1 MYIQKL
7 LCILDFLG
15 PPNSRPSKLV
25 EKIID
30 RIRIQERLRRQ
41 VTGLSLTGTG
51 NKMVRLKTPGFA
63 NVVNQAMARK
73 PAPGAL
79 KGASA
84 FRAAVHSV
92 LSPAN
97 REYMDEQK
105 RRADRLASARI
116 KKKLVLGNKTFSID
130 EDDLSVVDE
139 KPVFKP
145 VPEGL
150 PPIDD
155 LRQIG
160 KLSKRDSE
168 MSMISSCSVESD
180 WSDEELEELEK
191 MFGSIQHKSSMKQTT
206 ENLGQ
211 ESSNLEESGASE
223 VDSESLSKW
232 RQLSRRIAMLKLQ
245 QQQKRHSR
253 ESFVS
258 TSSQT
263 NSSGKMAKKS
273 LKVGICHMFFFPFR
287 NK

>member
-1 MYIQKL
+1 
-7 LCILDFLG
+7 
-15 PPNSRPSKLV
+15 
-25 EKIID
+25 
-30 RIRIQERLRRQ
+30 
-41 VTGLSLTGTG
+41 
-51 NKMVRLKTPGFA
+51 MVRLKTPGFA

-105 RRADRLASARI
+105 RRADRLATARI

-245 QQQKRHSR
+245 QQQKRNSR

-258 TSSQT
+258 TSSLT
-263 NSSGKMAKKS
+263 NSSGKMEIFDGQKS
-273 LKVGICHMFFFPFR
+273 LKVFIACFFFPFR